1 MQNQNKT
8 LVYFEKQGNDLM
20 CGLHCVNALLQGPVF
35 NEVTMAQIAM
45 QLDQEEMALM
55 GGNTA
60 FGGNMGGGIGADG
73 TSSHNVANSGNYSLQ
88 VLEMALKNRGDYT
101 CVPI

>member
-1 MQNQNKT
+1 M
-8 LVYFEKQGNDLM
+8 
-20 CGLHCVNALLQGPVF
+20 ALL
-35 NEVTMAQIAM
+35 
-45 QLDQEEMALM
+45 

-73 TSSHNVANSGNYSLQ
+73 MSSHNVANSGNYSLQ

>member
-1 MQNQNKT
+1 
-8 LVYFEKQGNDLM
+8 
-20 CGLHCVNALLQGPVF
+20 
-35 NEVTMAQIAM
+35 
-45 QLDQEEMALM
+45 MALM

>member
-1 MQNQNKT
+1 
-8 LVYFEKQGNDLM
+8 
-20 CGLHCVNALLQGPVF
+20 
-35 NEVTMAQIAM
+35 MAQIAM

-73 TSSHNVANSGNYSLQ
+73 
-88 VLEMALKNRGDYT
+88 K
-101 CVPI
+101 